1 MFDCFFSNNLLP
13 ELGISVLHRV
23 NIHQALGLGAR
34 LLDNLLGP
42 VYRTQ
47 AGHPLPVFTG
57 TRAYRL
63 VIAGH
68 SCERGLSGHGR
79 SPWCGSNNRLH
90 RWRDCNGFEI

>member
-47 AGHPLPVFTG
+47 VNHPLPVFTG

-79 SPWCGSNNRLH
+79 SP
-90 RWRDCNGFEI
+90 